1 MPIMP
6 NLKRVLILGSG
17 PIAIG
22 QAAEF
27 DYAGTQA
34 CQALREEGI
43 EVVLLNSNPATI
55 MTDPRIAGCVYLEP
69 MTVDVVAKIIKRE
82 QPDGVIVTMG
92 GQTALNLALD
102 LDRQGILAAYRL
114 PILGTSIAA
123 IQLAEDRNRFRQLM
137 YELHQPVPPSRI
149 VREASEAEEFVGEV
163 GFPVVVRPAY
173 TLGGT
178 GGGMVSTMD
187 ELMKNV
193 RSGLRQSPIGQVLLE
208 QSIAGLTEVEYEVVR
223 DGQGH
228 AVIVCDMEN
237 IDPVG
242 IHTGDSM
249 VVAPA
254 QTLPSDQKHLL
265 ETAALTIVDALG
277 VEGSCN
283 VQFAVNQRTGQYYV
297 IEVNPR
303 VSRSSAL
310 ASKATGYPI
319 ARIAAKIALGYTLP
333 ELDANRRSALD
344 YVVTKLPRWPFDKF
358 PHADRKLGTQMQ
370 ATGEVMGIGATLA
383 ESWQKAA
390 RSLELKWE
398 SLFDFPAETLSAS
411 ELEQRLRKA
420 DDQRLYLLVEALKR
434 GWSIETLGEIT
445 SIHPYFLSVL
455 QELVEFHKELSQ
467 KTELTLGDLREAK
480 RLGFSDAAIGRCF
493 GLSSA
498 VIRELRHQHGITP
511 RYAQIE
517 WGTEPYYYSTY
528 QQCLGGFANAPAN
541 AHKDAGANVHAM
553 SSRRQAPAKP
563 GIVVLGSGPIRI
575 GQGIEFD
582 YATVHAAWA
591 IKNSGYQAV
600 IINNNPET
608 VSTDSSTS
616 DRLYFEPLTPEDVYE
631 VIHHEQPVGVMA
643 QFGGQTAINLAEFLA
658 ENQIPIIGT
667 QAEAINKME
676 DRRQFDQA
684 LEELQMLRPQGVTA
698 ASRSEALTLAKE
710 LVYPVVVRPSYV
722 LGGRGMEVIHGR
734 DEMEAYLEEF
744 SEHQGYP
751 LLIDRYLAGTELEV
765 DAVSDGTDVFVPGIM
780 EHMERSGVHSGDS
793 IAVFPAQSLGEG
805 LVRQIFA
812 YTKRLACHFNVKG
825 LINIQF
831 VYAGNQ
837 LYILEVNPRASRT
850 VPFLSKATGIPL
862 AQLAAGAAL
871 GKSLKE
877 LGYSGLYR
885 DNQGLISVKVPVFS
899 FGKLHGVETALGP
912 EMKSTGEAMGRDR
925 SLAKALYKG
934 FAASSVQLPAKG
946 KVLVTVADKDKQ
958 EIIPI
963 ARKMHELGLEIY
975 ATSGTARVLQEN
987 GLHCQMVTKLNQSNQ
1002 ILDLIEQNQVD
1013 LVVNTYTVG
1022 KQPQRDGFRIRVAAS
1037 ESGVPCFTSLDTVT
1051 AYLKV
1056 VEDQQLWLEPLYFQ
1070 EAN

>member
-102 LDRQGILAAYRL
+102 LDRQGILATYRL

-178 GGGMVSTMD
+178 GGGMVATMD

-333 ELDANRRSALD
+333 EL
-344 YVVTKLPRWPFDKF
+344 TP
-358 PHADRKLGTQMQ
+358 
-370 ATGEVMGIGATLA
+370 TG
-383 ESWQKAA
+383 
-390 RSLELKWE
+390 
-398 SLFDFPAETLSAS
+398 
-411 ELEQRLRKA
+411 
-420 DDQRLYLLVEALKR
+420 
-434 GWSIETLGEIT
+434 
-445 SIHPYFLSVL
+445 
-455 QELVEFHKELSQ
+455 
-467 KTELTLGDLREAK
+467 
-480 RLGFSDAAIGRCF
+480 
-493 GLSSA
+493 
-498 VIRELRHQHGITP
+498 
-511 RYAQIE
+511 
-517 WGTEPYYYSTY
+517 
-528 QQCLGGFANAPAN
+528 
-541 AHKDAGANVHAM
+541 
-553 SSRRQAPAKP
+553 
-563 GIVVLGSGPIRI
+563 
-575 GQGIEFD
+575 
-582 YATVHAAWA
+582 
-591 IKNSGYQAV
+591 
-600 IINNNPET
+600 
-608 VSTDSSTS
+608 
-616 DRLYFEPLTPEDVYE
+616 
-631 VIHHEQPVGVMA
+631 
-643 QFGGQTAINLAEFLA
+643 
-658 ENQIPIIGT
+658 
-667 QAEAINKME
+667 
-676 DRRQFDQA
+676 
-684 LEELQMLRPQGVTA
+684 
-698 ASRSEALTLAKE
+698 
-710 LVYPVVVRPSYV
+710 
-722 LGGRGMEVIHGR
+722 
-734 DEMEAYLEEF
+734 
-744 SEHQGYP
+744 
-751 LLIDRYLAGTELEV
+751 
-765 DAVSDGTDVFVPGIM
+765 
-780 EHMERSGVHSGDS
+780 
-793 IAVFPAQSLGEG
+793 
-805 LVRQIFA
+805 
-812 YTKRLACHFNVKG
+812 
-825 LINIQF
+825 
-831 VYAGNQ
+831 
-837 LYILEVNPRASRT
+837 
-850 VPFLSKATGIPL
+850 
-862 AQLAAGAAL
+862 
-871 GKSLKE
+871 
-877 LGYSGLYR
+877 
-885 DNQGLISVKVPVFS
+885 
-899 FGKLHGVETALGP
+899 
-912 EMKSTGEAMGRDR
+912 
-925 SLAKALYKG
+925 
-934 FAASSVQLPAKG
+934 
-946 KVLVTVADKDKQ
+946 
-958 EIIPI
+958 
-963 ARKMHELGLEIY
+963 
-975 ATSGTARVLQEN
+975 
-987 GLHCQMVTKLNQSNQ
+987 GLH
-1002 ILDLIEQNQVD
+1002 
-1013 LVVNTYTVG
+1013 
-1022 KQPQRDGFRIRVAAS
+1022 
-1037 ESGVPCFTSLDTVT
+1037 
-1051 AYLKV
+1051 
-1056 VEDQQLWLEPLYFQ
+1056 
-1070 EAN
+1070 